1 VPETGH
7 PALLL
12 SAALMACVA
21 GMGWLALAMQVHA
34 RQVWGAAVT
43 PAAARGLRVLG
54 ASGLVAGLFL
64 CLAVDH
70 PSMAV
75 LVWVMALAGAALVVA
90 FILTWRARWLGALA
104 PWIRRRVARGS

>member
-1 VPETGH
+1 MPETGH

-12 SAALMACVA
+12 AAALLVCVA
-21 GMGWLALAMQVHA
+21 GMGWLALAMPAHA
-34 RQVWGAAVT
+34 QQVWGAAVT
-43 PAAARGLRVLG
+43 PAAARGLRLLG
-54 ASGLVAGLFL
+54 ASGLVAGLLL

-90 FILTWRARWLGALA
+90 FTLTWRAPWLGALA
-104 PWIRRRVARGS
+104 PWLRPRAAR